1 MGIVL
6 SQSKR
11 SSRIDKGAVCG
22 PQAHDDRHRS
32 ATGRAAGDARCR
44 VCETSRRTIDALG
57 LHDHQAEGVGRDGTA
72 CLHTAAVP
80 DFHAAIGE
88 DRWEESAE
96 KLDGVE
102 GGGA

>member
-6 SQSKR
+6 SQPKR
-11 SSRIDKGAVCG
+11 SSRIDQGAVCG
-22 PQAHDDRHRS
+22 PQAHDDLHRS
-32 ATGRAAGDARCR
+32 ATGRAAGDAQCR

-57 LHDHQAEGVGRDGTA
+57 RHDHQAEGVGRDGTA
-72 CLHTAAVP
+72 CRHTAEVP
-80 DFHAAIGE
+80 DFHAAIRE
-88 DRWEESAE
+88 DMGEESAE